1 MLITNNNIELRN
13 LQEQV
18 QKNKEDIAKHYEID
32 RTLANFG
39 IKIVGTVATVKDL
52 PDPTLYD
59 GEYGDCYAVGQPGSY
74 VYYIFTRPDPNAGIT
89 ENHWLDVGK
98 LGIHGPQGPR
108 GPEGPQGPRGET
120 GHSTQWFT
128 NKITADDNAKPGD
141 LLLEK
146 NGDVFKYNGDLRQWV
161 LVTNIEGPQG
171 VQGPRGVQG
180 PQGETGI
187 QGPKGDTGEA
197 GKIVTIAGI
206 LNTSSQLPLPSQINN
221 LSLAYLVGVKEPY
234 GLWIQIGDKVETA
247 VWEYMGPFNAA
258 TAVMVNGYY
267 QKIWNAD
274 AKLDKVHDAYRIYA
288 TGKNGE
294 QISYKFSSTGMPET
308 IMFREWGTGTCNI
321 ADPIK
326 PTNIANM
333 RWVENNFTVYKH
345 LILFATSDASPD
357 YRLEVYSTNSTP
369 FTSLNELP
377 DNMPYTAINYGDNIV
392 YFFVKTH
399 GMFDGVWINA
409 VARRIDS
416 RQEHISSLYFLSDTV
431 MEI

>member
-1 MLITNNNIELRN
+1 MLITNKNIELRN

-18 QKNKEDIAKHYEID
+18 LKNKEDIAKHYEID

-39 IKIVGTVATVKDL
+39 IKIVGTVATVNDL
-52 PDPTLYD
+52 PNPLTYD

-74 VYYIFTRPDPNAGIT
+74 VYYIFTRPDHNSGIN

-98 LGIHGPQGPR
+98 LGIHGPQGPQ
-108 GPEGPQGPRGET
+108 GPVGPQGPKGET
-120 GHSTQWFT
+120 GHSTEWYT
-128 NKITADDNAKPGD
+128 NQITADDNAKPGD

-146 NGDVFKYNGDLRQWV
+146 NGDVFQYNGELNQWA
-161 LVTNIEGPQG
+161 LITNIKGPQG
-171 VQGPRGVQG
+171 LQGPRGIQG

-234 GLWIQIGDKVETA
+234 SLWIQVGDKVETA

-258 TAVMVNGYY
+258 TAVIAGGYY

-274 AKLDKVHDAYRIYA
+274 AKLDKIHDAYRIYA

-294 QISYKFSSTGMPET
+294 QRSYRFSSTGIPET
-308 IMFREWGTGTCNI
+308 IMFREWGSGTCNI
-321 ADPIK
+321 VDPIE
-326 PTNIANM
+326 PFNIANKKY
-333 RWVENNFTVYKH
+333 VDTGLDGKLDLIEPATKETDFVTIVKGNNGNYYQENMV
-345 LILFATSDASPD
+345 ATYTPEISHKFSGVLRGTEGDIRGMVPTNPHT
-357 YRLEVYSTNSTP
+357 YTLVNIEYLNQRLEQ
-369 FTSLNELP
+369 L
-377 DNMPYTAINYGDNIV
+377 
-392 YFFVKTH
+392 K
-399 GMFDGVWINA
+399 
-409 VARRIDS
+409 
-416 RQEHISSLYFLSDTV
+416 QEILSQ
-431 MEI
+431 M